1 MRAGGW
7 TGAENYA
14 KRRVAELLAEQIECA
29 DVVVLTKMEL
39 VPREQRD
46 FMRALL
52 RLLLPPNAGSLVVPV
67 ESGADPSPHLAER
80 IWIDSDWERT
90 VKQPPPP
97 PPSPLS
103 PDPTW

>member
-1 MRAGGW
+1 
-7 TGAENYA
+7 
-14 KRRVAELLAEQIECA
+14 VAELLAEQIECA